1 MQVETQF
8 KGLEYHRD
16 NFAKKTH
23 ERLVSV
29 FQNPYKLFHCSRY
42 AICFDLKDDSIMG
55 LSAYYDS
62 VGDWYGNERYVCMLA
77 IDKKYAKDRKMA
89 QAICSSLALSLAKD
103 ELPFRY
109 SAVRFFILEKD
120 HDQLENVLPGLHKF
134 NCDLYVKWN

>member
-29 FQNPYKLFHCSRY
+29 FQNPYKAFYCSRY
-42 AICFDLKDDSIMG
+42 AICFDQKDDSIMG
-55 LSAYYDS
+55 LCAYFDS
-62 VGDWYGNERYVCMLA
+62 MADWSGNERFVCMLA
-77 IDKKYAKDRKMA
+77 IGKKYAKDRKMA

-103 ELPFRY
+103 ELPFKY
-109 SAVRFFILEKD
+109 GEVRFFILEKD
-120 HDQLENVLPGLHKF
+120 HDQFESILPGLLKL
-134 NCDLYVKWN
+134 NRDMMVKWN